1 MRGAV
6 MGKKI
11 YITAD
16 NFRKLQE
23 TIENLRLL
31 ADVLEK
37 ESLDKLEAELKRA
50 TIVDQDKAPD
60 NVVTMNSTVC
70 LMDIESGKEET
81 YKLVYPS
88 DADIEE
94 NKISVLAPI
103 GTAIIG
109 YKTGDVVEWR
119 VPAGARK
126 ILIKEIIHQPENGNS
141 SSF

>member
-1 MRGAV
+1 MRGIA
-6 MGKKI
+6 MNKKI
-11 YITAD
+11 YITTD

-23 TIENLRLL
+23 TIDSLRLL

-37 ESLDKLEAELKRA
+37 ESLDKLEAELRRA
-50 TIVDQDKAPD
+50 TIIDQDKTPD
-60 NVVTMNSTVC
+60 DVVTMNSTVC

-109 YKTGDVVEWR
+109 YKAGDVVEWR

-126 ILIKEIIHQPENGNS
+126 ILIKEIIHQPENGDPS
-141 SSF
+141 GF

>member
-1 MRGAV
+1 
-6 MGKKI
+6 MGKQI

-31 ADVLEK
+31 SDVLEK

-50 TIVDQDKAPD
+50 TIIDQDKVPD

-70 LMDIESGKEET
+70 LMDIESKKEET

-88 DADIEE
+88 DANIEE

-109 YKTGDVVEWR
+109 YKVGDVVEWR

-126 ILIKEIIHQPENGNS
+126 ILIKEIIHQQENGNS
-141 SSF
+141 SSS

>member
-1 MRGAV
+1 MN
-6 MGKKI
+6 KKI
-11 YITAD
+11 YITTD

-23 TIENLRLL
+23 TIDSLRLL

-37 ESLDKLEAELKRA
+37 ESLDKLEAELRRA
-50 TIVDQDKAPD
+50 TIIDQDKTPD
-60 NVVTMNSTVC
+60 DVVTMNSTVC

-109 YKTGDVVEWR
+109 YKAGDVVEWR

-126 ILIKEIIHQPENGNS
+126 ILIKEIIHQPENGGPS
-141 SSF
+141 GF

>member
-1 MRGAV
+1 MN
-6 MGKKI
+6 KKI
-11 YITAD
+11 YITTD

-23 TIENLRLL
+23 TIDSLRLL

-37 ESLDKLEAELKRA
+37 ESLDKLEAELRRA
-50 TIVDQDKAPD
+50 TIIDQDKTPD
-60 NVVTMNSTVC
+60 DVVTMNSTVC

-109 YKTGDVVEWR
+109 YKAGDVVEWR

-126 ILIKEIIHQPENGNS
+126 ILIKEIIHQPENGDPS
-141 SSF
+141 GF

>member
-1 MRGAV
+1 MD
-6 MGKKI
+6 KKI
-11 YITAD
+11 YITTD

-23 TIENLRLL
+23 TIDNLRLL

-37 ESLDKLEAELKRA
+37 ESLDKLEAELRRA
-50 TIVDQDKAPD
+50 TIIDQDKTPD
-60 NVVTMNSTVC
+60 DVVTMNSTVC

-109 YKTGDVVEWR
+109 YKAGDVVEWR

-126 ILIKEIIHQPENGNS
+126 ILIKEIIHQPENGDPS
-141 SSF
+141 GF